1 MNILLN
7 LKLIVRSWWRNKLF
21 FIISL
26 FSLTVGLGCTNLLM
40 TFFIHEYNVERQTS
54 HRNQIYALRQDSPME
69 EGKKVAYATLDAS
82 HQVKERYAEVE
93 DLLQLNGMEA
103 NICQY
108 NDVKYE
114 NPLFICADSTLN
126 HFFDYTALEGN
137 LKEVLTTPDKVA
149 VSEAFAR
156 KIFGKGNGVGKILEI
171 TQGGGKVKSYQ
182 VAAIV
187 QERSQSFLHFDL
199 LTSIPRD
206 FWGGVTLLKLKPG
219 SMPEALEEKLKK
231 DQIPTMI
238 PGETQYYIDPLKAL
252 YFSSSNE
259 SKQQI
264 LPYIHH
270 SDVQLLYIGLISA
283 MLVLAIAC
291 FNYTNLSLSRTFQ
304 QLKMIHIEKL
314 MGAKLKEIR
323 TQLFCDAALTVF
335 LAFLLS
341 MLLINDLLPWFNEL
355 VSTRLTFSFFFS
367 WQILPWLLIFILIM
381 AIVPGWYISRRL
393 SRQTLSE
400 YRQNYTGQKKQQ
412 LVWLLV
418 TIQFLFSIGLIY
430 ATTIAQSQLG
440 LINSRGCRY
449 ENTIEIGETYSGP
462 LIAFYQELKRI
473 NGIESMTL
481 SMSSV
486 MNSWMRELPVKQAD
500 GTVRHHYI
508 IHIPTDTTFLSTMH
522 IRQIAGTSP
531 AKAREEYG
539 HPVFINENYA
549 RFLNIDTSQIGH
561 KLNEF
566 DTMNDTL
573 SVIAG
578 IIENFPF
585 NSLEEEVSGQ
595 QLSFV
600 SQSNLAQAA
609 MYIQIRLLPEMRTET
624 LARIKKL
631 WTQVNGDKAFHCV
644 DMHQKF
650 MERNNKVIMLSK
662 ILISYSFIALVLTC
676 FGLFGISWYAVRHR
690 TREIAI
696 RKVHGATNRQIVWLL
711 NRSFLGQILTAY
723 IIAIPITWWLMQHW
737 LEQFAYQTTI
747 TAWDFLSPALIVIA
761 ITIVTVTIHS
771 YLSARS
777 NPINSLKT
785 E

>member
-7 LKLIVRSWWRNKLF
+7 LKLISRSWRRNKLF

-40 TFFIHEYNVERQTS
+40 TFFIHEYNVESQTPD
-54 HRNQIYALRQDSPME
+54 RNQIYALRQDSPME

-82 HQVKERYAEVE
+82 NQVKEKYAEVE
-93 DLLQLNGMEA
+93 DLLQLNGIPA
-103 NICQY
+103 NICKY
-108 NDVKYE
+108 NDMKYE

-126 HFFDYTALEGN
+126 HFFHYTTLEGS
-137 LKEVLTTPDKVA
+137 LLEALTTPDRIA

-156 KIFGKGNGVGKILEI
+156 KVFGKENGVGKILEI
-171 TQGGGKVKSYQ
+171 TQAGGEVKSYQ

-187 QERSQSFLHFDL
+187 QERTQSLIHFDL

-206 FWGGVTLLKLKPG
+206 FWGGVTLLKLKLG

-231 DQIPTMI
+231 DQIPTMT

-252 YFSSSNE
+252 CFSSCHE

-264 LPYIHH
+264 IPYIQH
-270 SDVQLLYIGLISA
+270 SDVQLLYIGLVSA
-283 MLVLAIAC
+283 LLVLAIAC

-355 VSTRLTFSFFFS
+355 VSARLTFSFFFS
-367 WQILPWLLIFILIM
+367 WQILPLLLIFIFIM
-381 AIVPGWYISRRL
+381 AILPGWYISRRL

-400 YRQNYTGQKKQQ
+400 YRQSYTGRKKQQ
-412 LVWLLV
+412 LVWILV

-430 ATTIAQSQLG
+430 ATTLAQNQID
-440 LINSRGCRY
+440 LIKANGYRY
-449 ENTIEIGETYSGP
+449 ENTIEVGETYSGP
-462 LIAFYQELKRI
+462 LIAFYQELKQI

-486 MNSWMRELPVKQAD
+486 MNSWMRELPVRQAD
-500 GTVRHHYI
+500 GSIKHHYV

-522 IRQIAGTSP
+522 IRQIAGIPS

-549 RFLNIDTSQIGH
+549 RFLDVDASQIGH

-566 DTMNDTL
+566 DTMSDTL

-595 QLSFV
+595 QISFV
-600 SQSNLAQAA
+600 PESNLAQVG
-609 MYIQIRLLPEMRTET
+609 MYIQIRLLPEIRTET
-624 LARIKKL
+624 LVQIKRL
-631 WTQVNGDKAFHCV
+631 WTKMNGDKAFQYI

-650 MERNNKVIMLSK
+650 MERNYKVFMLSR
-662 ILISYSFIALVLTC
+662 ILISYSFIALILTC

-696 RKVHGATNRQIVWLL
+696 RKVHGATNWQIVWLL
-711 NRSFLGQILTAY
+711 NRSFLRQILIAY

-737 LEQFAYQTTI
+737 REQFAYQGTI
-747 TAWDFLSPALIVIA
+747 TVWDFLSPIVIVIA
-761 ITIVTVTIHS
+761 ITIVTVSIHS

-777 NPINSLKT
+777 NPVNSLKT